1 MAEKNWLITL
11 SGDRSINL
19 VKKDIEAIGFHV
31 HQTLKDIGCITG
43 SANETVAKKV
53 RQISGIADLSE
64 DPGEF
69 NIGPPNSPITW

>member
-11 SGDRSINL
+11 SGDRSVNQ
-19 VKKDIEAIGFHV
+19 VKKDISAAGFHI
-31 HQTLKDIGCITG
+31 HQTLTDIGCITG
-43 SANETVAKKV
+43 SASEAVAKKV

-69 NIGPPNSPITW
+69 NIGDPNAPVTW